1 MISAALGRRKAKT
14 GRPYHDGPD
23 RGARPREFQTDT
35 TPPVGRAPLPAAAR
49 AVAAA
54 KAKNRRRRK
63 SPYLCVVKYLTN
75 GPRAAYRASAVNAV
89 TPIRRQTVQTDEPPA
104 LHARAMDNLR
114 FIRESMES
122 ASTFTAVSGWGQAAI
137 GATALAAAYAAW
149 AQPTQRA
156 WLGVWFAE
164 GLMSLVIAGCAM
176 WRKARANEVALM
188 SRPGRKLVVNFA
200 PPVAVGALLT
210 VVLFRAGEAGL
221 IPAVWLLLYG
231 AGVIT
236 GGAFSARVVPVM
248 GLCFMALGA
257 AALFLPW
264 PAANALLAAGF
275 GGLHIVFGFI
285 IARRHG
291 G

>member
-1 MISAALGRRKAKT
+1 MLADKRARAQK
-14 GRPYHDGPD
+14 D
-23 RGARPREFQTDT
+23 ARP
-35 TPPVGRAPLPAAAR
+35 PAAR
-49 AVAAA
+49 QAAA
-54 KAKNRRRRK
+54 KA
-63 SPYLCVVKYLTN
+63 PGLCAVKYLTN
-75 GPRAAYRASAVNAV
+75 GPHAAYRASAVNAV
-89 TPIRRQTVQTDEPPA
+89 SPIRPSTNRNAEPPA

-137 GATALAAAYAAW
+137 GATALVAAYAAW
-149 AQPTQRA
+149 AQPTTRA

-164 GLMSLVIAGCAM
+164 AVLSLLIAGCAM

-210 VVLFRAGEAGL
+210 VVLLRAGQAG
-221 IPAVWLLLYG
+221 IVPAVWLLLYG

-264 PAANALLAAGF
+264 AAANALLALGF
-275 GGLHIVFGFI
+275 GVLHVVFGFI

>member
-1 MISAALGRRKAKT
+1 
-14 GRPYHDGPD
+14 
-23 RGARPREFQTDT
+23 
-35 TPPVGRAPLPAAAR
+35 
-49 AVAAA
+49 
-54 KAKNRRRRK
+54 
-63 SPYLCVVKYLTN
+63 
-75 GPRAAYRASAVNAV
+75 
-89 TPIRRQTVQTDEPPA
+89 
-104 LHARAMDNLR
+104 MDNLR

-122 ASTFTAVSGWGQAAI
+122 ASTFTAVSGWGQAVI

-149 AQPTQRA
+149 ARPTRRG
-156 WLGVWFAE
+156 WLAVWFGEAV
-164 GLMSLVIAGCAM
+164 LSLLIAGFAM
-176 WRKARANEVALM
+176 WRKARAREVALL

-210 VVLFRAGEAGL
+210 AVLFRAGQSDL

-248 GLCFMALGA
+248 GLSFMLLGA
-257 AALFLPW
+257 AALFVPW
-264 PAANALLAAGF
+264 AAANSLLAAGF

>member
-1 MISAALGRRKAKT
+1 MRLVNVANTVRRE
-14 GRPYHDGPD
+14 RPAGT
-23 RGARPREFQTDT
+23 Q
-35 TPPVGRAPLPAAAR
+35 
-49 AVAAA
+49 
-54 KAKNRRRRK
+54 
-63 SPYLCVVKYLTN
+63 
-75 GPRAAYRASAVNAV
+75 
-89 TPIRRQTVQTDEPPA
+89 EPPA

-122 ASTFTAVSGWGQAAI
+122 ASTFTAVSGWGQALI
-137 GATALAAAYAAW
+137 GATALAASYVAW
-149 AQPTQRA
+149 VQPGRRA

-164 GLMSLVIAGCAM
+164 AVVSLLIAGWAM

-188 SRPGRKLVVNFA
+188 SRPGRKLVINFA

-210 VVLFRAGEAGL
+210 IVLFRAGETGL

-248 GLCFMALGA
+248 GLCFMLLGA

-264 PAANALLAAGF
+264 AAANALLAAGF

>member
-1 MISAALGRRKAKT
+1 VPRVNVVSPT
-14 GRPYHDGPD
+14 
-23 RGARPREFQTDT
+23 RPRATQT
-35 TPPVGRAPLPAAAR
+35 G
-49 AVAAA
+49 
-54 KAKNRRRRK
+54 
-63 SPYLCVVKYLTN
+63 
-75 GPRAAYRASAVNAV
+75 
-89 TPIRRQTVQTDEPPA
+89 EPPA

-137 GATALAAAYAAW
+137 GATALAASYAAW
-149 AQPTQRA
+149 VQTTRRG
-156 WLGVWFAE
+156 WLAVWFAE
-164 GLMSLVIAGCAM
+164 AVLSLLIAGCAM
-176 WRKARANEVALM
+176 WRKARAREVALL

-210 VVLFRAGEAGL
+210 VVLFRAGESGL

-236 GGAFSARVVPVM
+236 GGAFSARVVPAM
-248 GLCFMALGA
+248 GLCFMLAGA

-264 PAANALLAAGF
+264 AAANALLAAGF
-275 GGLHIVFGFI
+275 GALHIIFGFV